1 MIKFIFLFLFLLSNL
16 FSKDILTFAP
26 LPMVD
31 KNLIYDEFYLIT
43 KFLEKKLG
51 KEIVFFYSDNYDEI
65 LENFKDKKIDIIYLG
80 PLPYVKLKESY
91 DFALPLVHFKD
102 KNNSSFYTCSLI
114 KFIKSEKREK
124 IALTQALST
133 CGYLSV
139 NNLLDNKLDNYQYVY
154 LNKHDDVALNVL
166 NKKFDL
172 GGVKTSIAKE
182 YYHLGIEEIART
194 DELPGFALIG
204 NIETLGIDY
213 LNKIKQLL
221 LNVEKNEYSKWG
233 KDIKY
238 GMEEAF
244 DKDYESIRS
253 MLININIPQEDKI
266 NE

>member
-1 MIKFIFLFLFLLSNL
+1 MIKFFFLFLFLLSNL

-26 LPMVD
+26 LPMVE
-31 KNLIYDEFYLIT
+31 KKVVYDEFYLII

-51 KEIVFFYSDNYDEI
+51 KKKVYFYSENYEGI
-65 LENFKDKKIDIIYLG
+65 LKNLKEKKIDILYLG

-114 KFIKSEKREK
+114 KFMKSESKEK
-124 IALTQALST
+124 IALTQPLST

-139 NNLLDNKLDNYQYVY
+139 NSLLDNKLENYQYSY
-154 LNKHDDVALNVL
+154 LGKHDDVALNVL

-182 YYHLGIEEIART
+182 YYHLGIEEISRT
-194 DELPGFALIG
+194 EQFPGFALFG
-204 NIETLGIDY
+204 NIETLGIEY
-213 LNKIKQLL
+213 LNNIKQLL
-221 LNVEKNEYSKWG
+221 LNAEKNEYSKWG

-244 DKDYESIRS
+244 DKDYESIRT
-253 MLININIPQEDKI
+253 MLINVNIAQKDKI